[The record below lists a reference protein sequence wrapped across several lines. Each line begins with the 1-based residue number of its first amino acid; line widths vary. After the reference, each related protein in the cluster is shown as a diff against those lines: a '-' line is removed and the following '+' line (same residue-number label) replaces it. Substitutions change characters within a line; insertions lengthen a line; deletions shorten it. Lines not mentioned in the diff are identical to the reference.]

1 MSQHASVLLVPLTQL
16 QQPALSVW
24 VEEGVCEVV
33 PVVFWDFERFVL
45 DAVIQVL
52 CGGRGK
58 QGEGEEDKRK
68 SRDVGSLESRAKERR
83 MLRESGGLR
92 GRVIG

>member
-1 MSQHASVLLVPLTQL
+1 MSQHASVFLVALTQL

-33 PVVFWDFERFVL
+33 PVVFWDFERFVF

-52 CGGRGK
+52 CGG
-58 QGEGEEDKRK
+58 EEN
-68 SRDVGSLESRAKERR
+68 KERVR
-83 MLRESGGLR
+83 TKGSEEMWGL
-92 GRVIG
+92 